1 MNLILSGGLLLKKCI
16 NIPLAGGGSLLVN
29 RGNLDELSRAIGMFS
44 PEDVKRIMQAIAQ
57 DTKVQQMQKELD
69 DEKNSIGNLAAGE

>member
-1 MNLILSGGLLLKKCI
+1 
-16 NIPLAGGGSLLVN
+16 
-29 RGNLDELSRAIGMFS
+29 MFS

>member
-1 MNLILSGGLLLKKCI
+1 
-16 NIPLAGGGSLLVN
+16 
-29 RGNLDELSRAIGMFS
+29 MFS

-69 DEKNSIGNLAAGE
+69 DEKNSIGIEAEQ

>member
-1 MNLILSGGLLLKKCI
+1 MTGVQTCALPI
-16 NIPLAGGGSLLVN
+16 
-29 RGNLDELSRAIGMFS
+29 LDELSRAIGMFS